1 MPQHPL
7 AQFGWTEFFEEH
19 FRPHLKSGLEP
30 GRVSFQDNVGY
41 RVYTT
46 AGELLATMTGRL
58 RHEAATRE
66 ALPAVGDW
74 VALKIRPNE
83 GRAVVHAILPRR
95 SGFARKVAGSRTEQ
109 QIVGANIDTVF
120 LVSSLNQDFSPRR
133 IERYLTLAWESGAD
147 PVIVLSKADLCADVS
162 NLVAEVNAVA
172 GGVPV
177 HPLSVVTG
185 DGLEALRS
193 YLRVGETVALLG
205 SSGVGKST
213 LINRFLGYER
223 QRVME
228 VRASDERGQ
237 HATRNRELIPLPE
250 GGLLLDTPGMRELQL
265 WEGGRGVEVT
275 FDDIE
280 ELARECNFTDCR
292 HEEEPRCAVRA
303 AVTTGRLDP
312 GRLESYHKLRR
323 EVKHFQLR
331 QDDLARRLDKEKWKK
346 LGRLA
351 KERARRK
358 REGD

>member
-1 MPQHPL
+1 L
-7 AQFGWTEFFEEH
+7 
-19 FRPHLKSGLEP
+19 
-30 GRVSFQDNVGY
+30 
-41 RVYTT
+41 
-46 AGELLATMTGRL
+46 TGRL
-58 RHEAATRE
+58 RHEAASRD

-74 VALKIRPNE
+74 VALKIRPDE
-83 GRAVVHAILPRR
+83 GRAIVHAILPRR
-95 SGFARKVAGSRTEQ
+95 SGFVRKVAGSRTEQ

-120 LVSSLNQDFSPRR
+120 LVTSLNQDFSLRR

-147 PVIVLSKADLCADVS
+147 PVIVLSKADLCADVTH
-162 NLVAEVNAVA
+162 VEAEVRTVA

-177 HPLSVVTG
+177 HPVSVVTG
-185 DGLEALRS
+185 DGLEALGT
-193 YLRVGETVALLG
+193 YLRFGETVALLG

-223 QRVME
+223 QRVLE

-265 WEGGRGVEVT
+265 WDGARGVEVT

-280 ELARECNFTDCR
+280 ELARACNFSDCR
-292 HEEEPRCAVRA
+292 HEGEPRCAVRA
-303 AVTTGRLDP
+303 ALEAGKLDP

-323 EVKHFQLR
+323 EVRDFQLR
-331 QDDLARRLDKEKWKK
+331 QDDLTRRLEKEKWKK

-351 KERARRK
+351 RERARRK
-358 REGD
+358 REGP